1 MSVCTCDPGPE
12 GQHASHCGY
21 GPEDYA
27 VEQAAE
33 VVGFALAEMQQ
44 ELANARQVIRGA
56 ADSFRQFAESVI
68 ELHADMLRPIEP
80 SDWVRAGE
88 LLDTLGID
96 RCDCPT
102 PLHTMR
108 CGFGGHVRVIRR

>member
-1 MSVCTCDPGPE
+1 MPRRGVRVVCTCDPGPE

-27 VEQAAE
+27 
-33 VVGFALAEMQQ
+33 
-44 ELANARQVIRGA
+44 
-56 ADSFRQFAESVI
+56 
-68 ELHADMLRPIEP
+68 ADMLRPIEP

-88 LLDTLGID
+88 LLDFLDIEH
-96 RCDCPT
+96 CDCPT

-108 CGFGGHVRVIRR
+108 CGDGGHVRVTGNRERNTR